1 MQTQD
6 RWVIMNSSEK
16 VWSTGGG
23 NSNPRQYSYL
33 ENPRNSMKI
42 QKDMT
47 LESPLDSK
55 EIKPVNPKGNQP

>member
-16 VWSTGGG
+16 VCSTGGG
-23 NSNPRQYSYL
+23 NSNPRQYYYL